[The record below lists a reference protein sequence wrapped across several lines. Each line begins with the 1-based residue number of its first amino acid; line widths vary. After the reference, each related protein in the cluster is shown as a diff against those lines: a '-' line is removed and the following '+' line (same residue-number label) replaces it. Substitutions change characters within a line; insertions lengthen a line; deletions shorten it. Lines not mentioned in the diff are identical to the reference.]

1 VSYTGYSSNLICE
14 VKEMPVT
21 ITLND
26 TLAVR
31 LRSQAQARQLSLE
44 QWTLTVLGQ
53 IAEDPQ
59 EFQTW
64 TTLNERRGEL
74 IRQRYTSGLNEAEE
88 NELAGLQDAVDKM
101 LEPWDQQLSQRLASY
116 EAQATQPS
124 HAND

>member
-1 VSYTGYSSNLICE
+1 MS
-14 VKEMPVT
+14 VT

-26 TLAVR
+26 NLAVR

-53 IAEDPQ
+53 VAEDPQ

-64 TTLNERRGEL
+64 TTLNQRRGEL
-74 IRQRYTSGLNEAEE
+74 IRLRYTAGLSEAEE
-88 NELAGLQDAVDKM
+88 NELEQLQATVDRM

-116 EAQATQPS
+116 ETQAAQPA
-124 HAND
+124 HANA

>member
-1 VSYTGYSSNLICE
+1 
-14 VKEMPVT
+14 MPVT

-53 IAEDPQ
+53 VAEDPQ

-88 NELAGLQDAVDKM
+88 NELARLQDAVDKM
-101 LEPWDQQLSQRLASY
+101 LEPWDQQLSRRLASY
-116 EAQATQPS
+116 EASVAQPA
-124 HAND
+124 HANE